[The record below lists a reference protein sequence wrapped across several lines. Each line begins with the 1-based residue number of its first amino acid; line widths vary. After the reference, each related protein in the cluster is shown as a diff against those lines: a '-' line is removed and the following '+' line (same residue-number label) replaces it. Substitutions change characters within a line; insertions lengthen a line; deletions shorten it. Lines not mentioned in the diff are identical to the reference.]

1 MTTSTNNPFNPT
13 ALANGTSTL
22 TMRTDALNISQ
33 DLVQAGVA
41 FNDATRLLD
50 GGLWD
55 TVPTTPNSGGDNQ
68 APYLGLYTTD
78 LHGVLADLTQ
88 DLANPGAVTVG
99 GAAYTLTSADTAVLN
114 EVVPQLQALI
124 NEAPNSIGNATV
136 EGQIQATQESI
147 LNEINGD
154 PTLHAALAN
163 ITFMSGTGA
172 TDVGFQ
178 ALPTVDQNAAD
189 ASTPGAT
196 LEQIGQVFN
205 AASELAIGGI
215 NSCNEAQINT
225 DLQAVAT
232 GIQNILNNPTQLA
245 AIEANDAGSG
255 ITPALTTVH
264 LDTILNEVNLQVND
278 FDQKSLTSPDIG
290 ARGANDNFLDIV
302 DIVNND
308 PALNVA
314 AGGTNTTVAGVTTPG
329 LNAIGFGEFPAYLNA
344 NGGAG
349 ANGGTIEEYQDNQT
363 QTNFWTALIAE
374 ANNINTDLNT
384 VATGGTPSTGSIQSL
399 INEIEQYQQFGSNF
413 DIAQG
418 GVFGA
423 RFDNEL
429 IAGGGTLSA
438 DTSNAVAGL
447 QSILANGNNA
457 AADAQII
464 AAGQGFVDDA
474 HDVSGNNVPFGGGS
488 YTDVT
493 PSGVP
498 TTTPQESTTP
508 TGVGQGSV
516 ANGVTITEG
525 SGAGTGTG
533 LNELGP
539 VPPASGNYT
548 YSDGQNYTTTPAIPN
563 GNGLTTGTGTGT
575 AGTAAATGTDSGA
588 TTPYETTGSGET
600 TGGSST
606 VASTTTPAG
615 TCSAGHAPT
624 EGTAAGDG
632 TPGGEGTTTA
642 GTGEGAMTPTI
653 AGDIAALIQALEG
666 GNGTAINSAVA
677 ALATAVNGGNGSAA
691 GSASAAGG
699 DAGAAASGAGSSFA
713 AGGEG
718 SAAGGAGNHHFEHM
732 WHF

>member
-1 MTTSTNNPFNPT
+1 MANIFDPN
-13 ALANGTSTL
+13 ALANGTSML

-33 DLVQAGVA
+33 DLVQAGVV

-50 GGLWD
+50 GGLWN

-78 LHGVLADLTQ
+78 LHAVLDDLTQ

-114 EVVPQLQALI
+114 EVVPQIQALI
-124 NEAPNSIGNATV
+124 NEAPNSIGNATI
-136 EGQIQATQESI
+136 ESQLQTTQESI

-163 ITFMSGTGA
+163 VPFMSGTGA

-178 ALPTVDQNAAD
+178 VLPTVDQNAAD

-196 LEQIGQVFN
+196 LQQIGEVFN

-215 NSCNEAQINT
+215 NSSNEAQINT
-225 DLQAVAT
+225 DLQAVST

-245 AIEANDAGSG
+245 AIEANDGNSG
-255 ITPALTTVH
+255 ITPALTTIH

-278 FDQKSLTSPDIG
+278 FDEKSLTSPDIG

-314 AGGTNTTVAGVTTPG
+314 AGGTNTTVAGVTTAG

-399 INEIEQYQQFGSNF
+399 ITEIEQYQQYGSNF

-464 AAGQGFVDDA
+464 AAGQGFIADA

-508 TGVGQGSV
+508 TGIGQGSV

-525 SGAGTGTG
+525 SGVGTGTG

-539 VPPASGNYT
+539 VPPASGGYT
-548 YSDGQNYTTTPAIPN
+548 YSDGANYTTTPAIPN
-563 GNGLTTGTGTGT
+563 GNGLTTGTAA
-575 AGTAAATGTDSGA
+575 AGTTAATGTGTVTPAMGMGGTTNPQETA
-588 TTPYETTGSGET
+588 TTPTTTSSTTSGSASTTGSEST
-600 TGGSST
+600 TGESST
-606 VASTTTPAG
+606 VAS
-615 TCSAGHAPT
+615 
-624 EGTAAGDG
+624 DV
-632 TPGGEGTTTA
+632 
-642 GTGEGAMTPTI
+642 
-653 AGDIAALIQALEG
+653 AALIQALQS
-666 GNGTAINSAVA
+666 GNAGAVNAAVA
-677 ALATAVNGGNGSAA
+677 ALGAAVNGSGGGAASGGGSSSTGSGNCG
-691 GSASAAGG
+691 
-699 DAGAAASGAGSSFA
+699 AASGAG
-713 AGGEG
+713 G
-718 SAAGGAGNHHFEHM
+718 STSNTSTFPTPIEHHHNHFDHI

>member
-1 MTTSTNNPFNPT
+1 MANIFDPT

-22 TMRTDALNISQ
+22 TMRTNALNISQ
-33 DLVQAGVA
+33 DLVQAGVT

-50 GGLWD
+50 GGLWS
-55 TVPTTPNSGGDNQ
+55 TVPTTENSGGDNQ

-78 LHGVLADLTQ
+78 LHAVLADLTQ

-99 GAAYTLTSADTAVLN
+99 GVAYTLTAADTAVLN

-136 EGQIQATQESI
+136 ESQVQTTQEAI

-154 PTLHAALAN
+154 PGLHTALAN
-163 ITFMSGTGA
+163 VTFMGGTGA

-178 ALPTVDQNAAD
+178 ALPTVDQNATD

-196 LEQIGQVFN
+196 LQQIGEVFN

-215 NSCNEAQINT
+215 NSSNEAQINT
-225 DLQAVAT
+225 DLQAVST
-232 GIQNILNNPTQLA
+232 GIQNILNNPTELA
-245 AIEANDAGSG
+245 AIEKGETGTAA
-255 ITPALTTVH
+255 ALTTIH

-308 PALNVA
+308 PALNAA
-314 AGGTNTTVAGVTTPG
+314 AGGTNTVVNGAATPG
-329 LNAIGFGEFPAYLNA
+329 LNAIGFGEFPAYLNGV
-344 NGGAG
+344 GGAN
-349 ANGGTIEEYQDNQT
+349 ANGGTIQLYQDDQT

-413 DIAQG
+413 DISQG

-438 DTSNAVAGL
+438 DTANAVAGL

-464 AAGQGFVDDA
+464 AAGQGFVADA
-474 HDVSGNNVPFGGGS
+474 HDVSGNNVPIGGGS

-493 PSGVP
+493 PSGAP

-508 TGVGQGSV
+508 TGIGEGSV
-516 ANGVTITEG
+516 TNGVTVADG

-539 VPPASGNYT
+539 VPPASGGYT
-548 YSDGQNYTTTPAIPN
+548 YSNGTNYTTTPAIPN
-563 GNGLTTGTGTGT
+563 GNGLTTGTGGTGT
-575 AGTAAATGTDSGA
+575 GDPGAGTSPTNGNTLVADFTALVHG
-588 TTPYETTGSGET
+588 TGSAQT
-600 TGGSST
+600 VLSDLTALAGGQNGLATLLS
-606 VASTTTPAG
+606 
-615 TCSAGHAPT
+615 
-624 EGTAAGDG
+624 
-632 TPGGEGTTTA
+632 
-642 GTGEGAMTPTI
+642 
-653 AGDIAALIQALEG
+653 ALEQ
-666 GNGTAINSAVA
+666 
-677 ALATAVNGGNGSAA
+677 
-691 GSASAAGG
+691 AAGG
-699 DAGAAASGAGSSFA
+699 PAG
-713 AGGEG
+713 
-718 SAAGGAGNHHFEHM
+718 AGGAGNNGAGPGPGDWGHHDGGYGHM
-732 WHF
+732 WH

>member
-50 GGLWD
+50 GGLWN
-55 TVPTTPNSGGDNQ
+55 TVPNTPNSGGDNQ

-78 LHGVLADLTQ
+78 LHAVMADLTQ
-88 DLANPGAVTVG
+88 DLANPNAVTVG
-99 GAAYTLTSADTAVLN
+99 GTPYTLTSADTAVLN

-163 ITFMSGTGA
+163 VTFMGGTGA

-196 LEQIGQVFN
+196 LQQIGEVFN

-215 NSCNEAQINT
+215 NSSNEAQINT

-245 AIEANDAGSG
+245 AIEANDGNSG
-255 ITPALTTVH
+255 ITPALTTIH

-278 FDQKSLTSPDIG
+278 FDEKSLTSPDIG

-314 AGGTNTTVAGVTTPG
+314 AGGTNTTVAGVTTAG

-384 VATGGTPSTGSIQSL
+384 VAAGGTPSTGSIQSL

-464 AAGQGFVDDA
+464 AAGQGFIADA

-508 TGVGQGSV
+508 TGIGQGSV

-563 GNGLTTGTGTGT
+563 GNGLTTGTGS

-588 TTPYETTGSGET
+588 TTPSETTTGQTTTSSQTTSGSTSTTTGSGET
-600 TGGSST
+600 TGESST
-606 VASTTTPAG
+606 VGSTTAPAG
-615 TCSAGHAPT
+615 TSSTGHAAT
-624 EGTAAGDG
+624 E
-632 TPGGEGTTTA
+632 

-666 GNGTAINSAVA
+666 GNGTAISSAVA
-677 ALATAVNGGNGSAA
+677 ALVTAVNGSNGAAGGSSSAA
-691 GSASAAGG
+691 G
-699 DAGAAASGAGSSFA
+699 AASGAGSSCA
-713 AGGEG
+713 ADGEG
-718 SAAGGAGNHHFEHM
+718 IAAGGAGNHHFEHM